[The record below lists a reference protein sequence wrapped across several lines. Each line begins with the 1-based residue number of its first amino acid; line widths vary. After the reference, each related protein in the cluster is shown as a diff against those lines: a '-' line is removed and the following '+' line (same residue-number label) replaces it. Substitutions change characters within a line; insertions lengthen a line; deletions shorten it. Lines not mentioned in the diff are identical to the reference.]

1 MLVLALMAMAQQ
13 QVTTCRTVYDRVVCT
28 TDAPLPPTPMQLPQR
43 PLDGYAGALGGGQNL
58 VPDYSRQ
65 HSNQATIEAMRQRN
79 EAMAKNLRLQRQAQ
93 CRDAALTAFQAGQDI
108 LGKSLLKNCPK

>member
-13 QVTTCRTVYDRVVCT
+13 QITTCRAVYDRVVCT
-28 TDAPLPPTPMQLPQR
+28 TDAPVPPLSPPSQR
-43 PLDGYAGALGGGQNL
+43 LDGNAAALGTAPSYDQQQ
-58 VPDYSRQ
+58 V
-65 HSNQATIEAMRQRN
+65 NQATIEAMRQRN
-79 EAMAKNLRLQRQAQ
+79 EALAENLRLQRQAQ